1 NLSAFVLLLLFLLP
15 VVSPKC
21 QTGTAAAC
29 MNATFVPGHN
39 LVGEGIDVTTLGLT
53 GAYLVDISQWR
64 GPNGTCTLCRNPLQG
79 GRWQRLP
86 LATVDWRVRVSCQRK
101 LSSSVQQSAMGMMES
116 AASVVQNDWKVGLKV
131 SVVPKVNVQVGL
143 AGSHSKLAEFITQKS
158 RKDKY
163 TFIQH
168 EVSCQYY
175 RFRVSEKPPLTSH
188 FTQVVKNLPSL
199 YNKTSKLEYHHL
211 IHTYGT
217 HYVSQASLGGRVWDV
232 TAVRVCQ
239 AALDGLTINEIRDC
253 LSMEAAMN
261 IGMASLQFSFSKC
274 KEKKNKLK
282 FHQSFHEMYQERHV
296 EVEGGKHTADLLF
309 SNNNVE
315 AFSDWVKTLES
326 LPGLLTYSLRPIH
339 TLLGQDDPKREA
351 LGQAVSEYIAE
362 RVLQMD
368 CTKSCPAGTQRSTL
382 DPCSCVCPGDGS
394 TNTMCCS
401 QQRGLARLTVT
412 VEQAN
417 GLRGDPIG
425 ATDAYI
431 KVFFAGREIQT
442 GIIWN
447 NNNPVW
453 NIHMDFGTIH
463 VTIASQFR
471 IEVWDK
477 DRWRDD
483 LLGACNIPLKSG
495 GPHHRECYLKHGRI
509 WFRYTLPC
517 GPNLQGQICSEYV
530 PQPPLHS
537 IIKGKKPFW

>member
-1 NLSAFVLLLLFLLP
+1 MPKPSACILLLLLFLLP
-15 VVSPKC
+15 EVSPNC
-21 QTGTAAAC
+21 QTGTTSAC

-39 LVGEGIDVTTLGLT
+39 LVGHGIDVTTLSRT
-53 GAYLVDISQWR
+53 GAYLVDTSQWH
-64 GPNGTCTLCRNPLQG
+64 GLNGTCTLCWNLLQG
-79 GRWQRLP
+79 GQWQRLP
-86 LATVDWRVRVSCQRK
+86 QAVVDWRVHNLCQWQ
-101 LSSSVQQSAMGMMES
+101 LSSSVQPSAMGMMES

-131 SVVPKVNVQVGL
+131 PVVPKVNVQVGL
-143 AGSHSKLAEFITQKS
+143 ASSCSKLAKFIMQKS
-158 RKDKY
+158 QKDKY
-163 TFIQH
+163 AFVSQ
-168 EVSCQYY
+168 EVSCPYY
-175 RFRVSEKPPLTSH
+175 RFRVSKKPPLTNH
-188 FTQVVKNLPSL
+188 FTHVVKDLPSL

-217 HYVSQASLGGRVWDV
+217 HYVSQASLGGRVRDM

-239 AALDGLTINEIRDC
+239 AVLDG
-253 LSMEAAMN
+253 
-261 IGMASLQFSFSKC
+261 
-274 KEKKNKLK
+274 
-282 FHQSFHEMYQERHV
+282 FHEMYQKRHV
-296 EVEGGKHTADLLF
+296 EVEGGKNTAELLF
-309 SNNNVE
+309 SNNNIG

-326 LPGLLTYSLRPIH
+326 LPGLLTHSLRPIH

-351 LGQAVSEYIAE
+351 LGQAVSDYIAE

-382 DPCSCVCPGDGS
+382 DPCSCICPGDSS

-425 ATDAYI
+425 ATDAYV

-471 IEVWDK
+471 VKVWDK

-483 LLGACNIPLKSG
+483 LLGACNIPLKSEG
-495 GPHHRECYLKHGRI
+495 SHHRECYLKHGRI

-530 PQPPLHS
+530 PQPPQHS
-537 IIKGKKPFW
+537 IIKGKEPFW